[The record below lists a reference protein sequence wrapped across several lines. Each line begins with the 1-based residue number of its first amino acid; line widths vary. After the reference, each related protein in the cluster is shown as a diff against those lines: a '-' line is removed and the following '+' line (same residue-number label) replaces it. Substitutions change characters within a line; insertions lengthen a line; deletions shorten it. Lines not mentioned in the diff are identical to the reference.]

1 MGVEGAA
8 LGTLISRII
17 MFLLI
22 AYVVKINKRFEIYHR
37 NLFQVRLYRGIFK
50 RLFPSDSPLHCKCF
64 LRLLFSLLQSGC
76 QGYLEKMLKLQTK
89 FAFNLSSMTY
99 MVAIGVGVT
108 SMIRVGNE
116 KVKEIFL
123 I

>member
-50 RLFPSDSPLHCKCF
+50 KIISLGFPSALQMF
-64 LRLLFSLLQSGC
+64 FEVTFSLLQSGC

-89 FAFNLSSMTY
+89 LL
-99 MVAIGVGVT
+99 
-108 SMIRVGNE
+108 
-116 KVKEIFL
+116 L
-123 I
+123 ICHL